1 MRVTSL
7 HDYCDSY
14 EHVKMSRDDRGILE
28 VTFHSG
34 GSDLIWNLEAHEDIA
49 AAWHDIARDPLNRV
63 IIVTGAGDSF
73 IHEGGIYSPDGNWV
87 TPEKWH
93 RIHTVGRRLVMGH
106 LDIEVPMIA
115 AVNGPATKHSEQ
127 ALLCDIV
134 IASEDAVFA
143 DHAHFDHGVVPG
155 DGIHV
160 IWPFLI
166 GLNRARYM
174 LLTGQEFTA
183 REAHDLG
190 VVNEV
195 VPKSAVLARAREL
208 AAMLSGKPSVALR
221 STRMVLVHELRK
233 QMSDG
238 VDLGLMTEGMA
249 GMDFWPTHG

>member
-1 MRVTSL
+1 
-7 HDYCDSY
+7 
-14 EHVKMSRDDRGILE
+14 
-28 VTFHSG
+28 
-34 GSDLIWNLEAHEDIA
+34 
-49 AAWHDIARDPLNRV
+49 
-63 IIVTGAGDSF
+63 
-73 IHEGGIYSPDGNWV
+73 
-87 TPEKWH
+87 
-93 RIHTVGRRLVMGH
+93 
-106 LDIEVPMIA
+106 MIA

-134 IASEDAVFA
+134 IASDDAVFA

-183 REAHDLG
+183 REAQDLG

-195 VPKSAVLARAREL
+195 VPKNAVLARAREL
-208 AAMLSGKPSVALR
+208 AAMLSEKPSVALR
-221 STRMVLVHELRK
+221 STRMLLVHELRK

-249 GMDFWPTHG
+249 GMDFWPSHG